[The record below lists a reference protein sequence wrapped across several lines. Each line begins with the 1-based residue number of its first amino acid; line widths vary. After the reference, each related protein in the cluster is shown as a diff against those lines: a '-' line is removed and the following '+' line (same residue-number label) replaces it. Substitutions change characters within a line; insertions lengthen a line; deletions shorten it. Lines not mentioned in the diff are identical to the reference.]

1 MKILKLAA
9 EEGEVQVDEALREL
23 LEGKA
28 EAVITV
34 ESIRELLAKLDTIP
48 PVTMVE
54 VAPVDLASFDQ
65 LCTGGAAM
73 SAVADVRPALIG
85 HLKDLHLP
93 TVRECYEETAR
104 RAERET
110 LSYEQYLLEVISR
123 ECEQRRKS
131 KVQRLL
137 KDSALPLEK
146 SLQNFDLKRLPAKAA
161 RQLRTLLDGGFLDRK
176 ENVLVFGNPGS
187 GKSHLLTALAQELVV
202 VRERKMHFT
211 KCALL
216 MQDLLA
222 AKRDLRLSR
231 EIKRLGR
238 YDGLIIDDLGYLQQS
253 RDDMEVVFTLL
264 AERYERGSVLMTSN
278 LPFSKWEAIFKD
290 AMMTA
295 AAIDRLVHHSV
306 IIELNIPSYRV
317 EHAKKKQQAENQADG

>member
-1 MKILKLAA
+1 MS
-9 EEGEVQVDEALREL
+9 
-23 LEGKA
+23 
-28 EAVITV
+28 V
-34 ESIRELLAKLDTIP
+34 E
-48 PVTMVE
+48 
-54 VAPVDLASFDQ
+54 
-65 LCTGGAAM
+65 
-73 SAVADVRPALIG
+73 VRPALIEQ
-85 HLKDLHLP
+85 LKQLRLP
-93 TVRECYEETAR
+93 TVRQCYEQSAR
-104 RAERET
+104 RAEQES
-110 LSYEQYLLEVISR
+110 LSYERYLLEVITR
-123 ECEQRRKS
+123 ECEQRRKTRIE
-131 KVQRLL
+131 RLL
-137 KDSALPLEK
+137 NDSGLPLEK
-146 SLQNFDLKRLPAKAA
+146 SLENFDVKRLPVKAA
-161 RQLRTLLDGGFLDRK
+161 RQLRTLQEGSFLDRR

-187 GKSHLLTALAQELVV
+187 GKSHLLCALAQELIV

-253 RDDMEVVFTLL
+253 RDEMEVVFTLL

-290 AMMTA
+290 ATMTA

-317 EHAKKKQQAENQADG
+317 EQARKNQQLPPVEAPGAGQEITAAPPAAEKKTAERT